1 MECGGVKLLERD
13 GEMFI
18 RVGKEDVGEVMYV
31 GEERYV
37 SQMRLIIGL
46 MERVKKLEGYLE
58 KNLSYSY

>member
-1 MECGGVKLLERD
+1 
-13 GEMFI
+13 MFI

-58 KNLSYSY
+58 KNLSYSC